1 MTSSDSVAAA
11 RPLDLAAAAVM
22 VGLCVSWGGNQV
34 AVKLAL
40 PDIPPLIQGVVRSAA
55 AALIVLAWAR
65 RRGVRL
71 SDRDG
76 TLRAGTAA
84 GLLFALEFI
93 LLYRGLLLTT
103 ASRAALLLYTAPL
116 FVALG
121 AFWLL
126 PAERFG
132 TAQWLGL
139 MLAFGGVA
147 TALGVPQ
154 SIGGASTLFGD
165 LLIVAAAVAWG
176 ATTLVIKATALARAP
191 FEKTLLYQL
200 VVSAPLMGIAAAVF
214 GEHPSPTPSAVALGA
229 LVYQTVWVV
238 GITYLVWFALITRY
252 SASRLAAFTFLTP
265 VFGVAAGHLML
276 GEPLTPSLLLA
287 LALVAGGLV
296 LVNKPASGWPRRQPR
311 WG

>member
-1 MTSSDSVAAA
+1 VAAA

-55 AALIVLAWAR
+55 AALIVLAWVR

-71 SDRDG
+71 SARDG
-76 TLRAGTAA
+76 TLRSGTAA

-132 TAQWLGL
+132 TVQWLGL
-139 MLAFGGVA
+139 MLAFGGIA

-165 LLIVAAAVAWG
+165 LLIIAAAVAWG

-214 GEHPSPTPSAVALGA
+214 GEHPSATPSAVALGA

-238 GITYLVWFALITRY
+238 SITYLVWFALITRY

-311 WG
+311 WR

>member
-11 RPLDLAAAAVM
+11 RPLDLAAAAVV

-55 AALIVLAWAR
+55 AALIVLAWVR

-71 SDRDG
+71 SARDG
-76 TLRAGTAA
+76 TLRSGTAA

-132 TAQWLGL
+132 TVQWLGL
-139 MLAFGGVA
+139 MLAFGGIA

-165 LLIVAAAVAWG
+165 LLIIAAAVAWG

-214 GEHPSPTPSAVALGA
+214 GEHPSATPSAVALGA

-238 GITYLVWFALITRY
+238 GISYLVWFALITRY

-265 VFGVAAGHLML
+265 VFGVAAGHLVL
-276 GEPLTPSLLLA
+276 GEPLTPSFLLA
-287 LALVAGGLV
+287 LLLVASGLV
-296 LVNKPASGWPRRQPR
+296 LVNHPATSRAT
-311 WG
+311 

>member
-1 MTSSDSVAAA
+1 MTSSDSVVAA
-11 RPLDLAAAAVM
+11 RPLDLAATALV

-34 AVKLAL
+34 AVKLAI

-55 AALIVLAWAR
+55 AALIVLGWAR
-65 RRGVRL
+65 LRGVRL
-71 SDRDG
+71 SARDG
-76 TLRAGTAA
+76 TLRSGTAA
-84 GLLFALEFI
+84 GLLFGLEFI

-132 TAQWLGL
+132 AVQWLGL

-165 LLIVAAAVAWG
+165 VLILLAALAWG

-200 VVSAPLMGIAAAVF
+200 VVSAPLMAIAATVF
-214 GEHPSPTPSAVALGA
+214 GEHLSATPSAMALGA

-265 VFGVAAGHLML
+265 VFGVAAGHLVL
-276 GEPLTPSLLLA
+276 GEPLTPGFLLA
-287 LALVAGGLV
+287 LVLVASGLV
-296 LVNKPASGWPRRQPR
+296 LVNHEAASRAT
-311 WG
+311 

>member
-1 MTSSDSVAAA
+1 VI
-11 RPLDLAAAAVM
+11 
-22 VGLCVSWGGNQV
+22 GLCVSWGGNQV
-34 AVKLAL
+34 AVKLAI
-40 PDIPPLIQGVVRSAA
+40 PDIPPLIQGAVRSAA

-65 RRGVRL
+65 QRGVTL
-71 SDRDG
+71 VARDD

-93 LLYRGLLLTT
+93 LLYRGLVLTT

-126 PAERFG
+126 PGERFG
-132 TAQWLGL
+132 AVQWLGL

-147 TALGVPQ
+147 TALGWPQ
-154 SIGGASTLFGD
+154 PIGGASTLLGD
-165 LLIVAAAVAWG
+165 LMIIAAAAAWG

-200 VVSAPLMGIAAAVF
+200 VVSAPLMGIAAAMF
-214 GEHPSPTPSAVALGA
+214 GEHLSATPSAVALGA

-238 GITYLVWFALITRY
+238 GVTYLVWFALIMRY

-265 VFGVAAGHLML
+265 VFGVAAGHWVL
-276 GEPLTPSLLLA
+276 GEALTPSFLLA
-287 LALVAGGLV
+287 LALVASGLV
-296 LVNKPASGWPRRQPR
+296 LVNRPAARRARRLP
-311 WG
+311 

>member
-11 RPLDLAAAAVM
+11 RPLDLAAAAVV

-34 AVKLAL
+34 AVKLAI

-55 AALIVLAWAR
+55 ASLIVLAWAR
-65 RRGVRL
+65 LRGVRL
-71 SDRDG
+71 SARDG
-76 TLRAGTAA
+76 TLRSGTAA

-132 TAQWLGL
+132 AVQWLGL

-147 TALGVPQ
+147 TAIGVPQ

-165 LLIVAAAVAWG
+165 LLILAAAVAWG
-176 ATTLVIKATALARAP
+176 ATTLVIKATVLARAP

-200 VVSAPLMGIAAAVF
+200 VVSAPLMAIAAAVF
-214 GEHPSPTPSAVALGA
+214 GEHPSATPSAVALGA

-265 VFGVAAGHLML
+265 AFGVAAGHLVL
-276 GEPLTPSLLLA
+276 GEPLTPSFLLA
-287 LALVAGGLV
+287 LLLVTSGLV
-296 LVNKPASGWPRRQPR
+296 LVNHPAASRAT
-311 WG
+311 

>member
-1 MTSSDSVAAA
+1 MTSPDPVAAA
-11 RPLDLAAAAVM
+11 RPLDLAAAAIV

-40 PDIPPLIQGVVRSAA
+40 PDIPPLIQGTVRSAA
-55 AALIVLAWAR
+55 AALIVVGWAR
-65 RRGVRL
+65 LRGVPL
-71 SDRDG
+71 AARDG
-76 TLRAGTAA
+76 TLRSGTAA
-84 GLLFALEFI
+84 GLLFALEF
-93 LLYRGLLLTT
+93 LLVYRGLLLTT

-126 PAERFG
+126 PADRFG
-132 TAQWLGL
+132 TVQWLGL

-147 TALGVPQ
+147 TALGLPQ
-154 SIGGASTLFGD
+154 TIGGASTLVGD
-165 LLIVAAAVAWG
+165 LMIIAAAAAWG

-200 VVSAPLMGIAAAVF
+200 LVSAPLLWIAAAVF
-214 GEHPSPTPSAVALGA
+214 GEHVSRTPSAVALGA
-229 LVYQTVWVV
+229 LIYQTVWVV
-238 GITYLVWFALITRY
+238 GITYLVWFALIMRY

-265 VFGVAAGHLML
+265 VFGVAAGHLVL
-276 GEPLTPSLLLA
+276 GEPLTPSFLAA

-296 LVNKPASGWPRRQPR
+296 LVNNPTGGRVRQLLIWR
-311 WG
+311 

>member
-11 RPLDLAAAAVM
+11 RPLDLAATALV

-34 AVKLAL
+34 AVKLAI

-65 RRGVRL
+65 LRGVRL
-71 SDRDG
+71 SARDG
-76 TLRAGTAA
+76 TLRSGTAA
-84 GLLFALEFI
+84 GLLFCLEFI

-132 TAQWLGL
+132 AVQWLGL

-165 LLIVAAAVAWG
+165 VLILLAALAWG

-200 VVSAPLMGIAAAVF
+200 VVSAPLMAIAATVF
-214 GEHPSPTPSAVALGA
+214 GEHLSATPSAMALGA

-265 VFGVAAGHLML
+265 VFGVAAGHLVL
-276 GEPLTPSLLLA
+276 GEPLTPSFLLA
-287 LALVAGGLV
+287 LLLVASGLV
-296 LVNKPASGWPRRQPR
+296 LVNHPAASRAT
-311 WG
+311 

>member
-1 MTSSDSVAAA
+1 MTSHPVAAA
-11 RPLDLAAAAVM
+11 RPLDAAAAAIV

-40 PDIPPLIQGVVRSAA
+40 PDIPPLIQGAVRSAA

-65 RRGVRL
+65 LRGVPLRA
-71 SDRDG
+71 RDG

-132 TAQWLGL
+132 AVQWLGL

-147 TALGVPQ
+147 TALGVPA

-165 LLIVAAAVAWG
+165 LLMMAAAVAWG
-176 ATTLVIKATALARAP
+176 ATTLVIKATVLARAP
-191 FEKTLLYQL
+191 FAKTLLYQL
-200 VVSAPLMGIAAAVF
+200 VVSAPLLGIAAAVF
-214 GEHPSPTPSAVALGA
+214 GEHPSAAPSAVALGA

-265 VFGVAAGHLML
+265 VFGVAAGHGVL
-276 GEPLTPSLLLA
+276 GEPLTPSFLLA
-287 LALVAGGLV
+287 LLLVASGLV
-296 LVNKPASGWPRRQPR
+296 LVNHPAASRAR
-311 WG
+311 